1 MTINFEEYQE
11 AHNQLKTFIH
21 NKFIENYKSCF
32 NEDEYTCFTLS
43 LEDFQPYMNSQSVPL
58 IERDFQYVL
67 PSVLRTLYEEGYEIE
82 FREISGIYFIAMKEI
97 TSNIRKSISDL
108 ARLLTDARIPYQR
121 SSVDD
126 GEQLRVMSP
135 EDHRECLV
143 DAICTR
149 CSYGHEYGLLEICG
163 GLTEEEFKEN
173 GVKGRLTPEEV
184 AKRFIYCYRNNTDT
198 YEEE

>member
-32 NEDEYTCFTLS
+32 NEAEYTCFTLS
-43 LEDFQPYMNSQSVPL
+43 LEDFQPYMDSQPVPL

-135 EDHRECLV
+135 EDHKKCLV
-143 DAICTR
+143 DAICTG

-173 GVKGRLTPEEV
+173 DVKGRLTPEEV
-184 AKRFIYCYRNNTDT
+184 AKRFIYCYKNNTDT

>member
-11 AHNQLKTFIH
+11 AHDQLKKFIH
-21 NKFIENYKSCF
+21 DKFIEKYKSCF
-32 NEDEYTCFTLS
+32 TEDEYTCFTLS
-43 LEDFQPYMNSQSVPL
+43 FEDFQAYLNSQPVHL

-67 PSVLRTLYEEGYEIE
+67 PSVLRSLYEEGYEIE
-82 FREISGIYFIAMKEI
+82 FREVSGIYFIAMKEI
-97 TSNIRKSISDL
+97 TSNLRKSISDL

-126 GEQLRVMSP
+126 GEQLRVMSA
-135 EDHRECLV
+135 EDCRECLV

-149 CSYGHEYGLLEICG
+149 YSYGHEYGLLEICG

-173 GVKGRLTPEEV
+173 DVKGRLTPEEV
-184 AKRFIYCYRNNTDT
+184 AKRFIYCYKNNTDT